1 MEIMEAQTLNIEQ
14 AYRAM
19 FYFLE
24 KEYER
29 TKADEI
35 GGLLSFL
42 AWETTG
48 GHGPADPG
56 AWEDWEV
63 AVTAALAIAD
73 NAAPN
78 RTISDLP

>member
-1 MEIMEAQTLNIEQ
+1 MMNKSLTVEQ

-35 GGLLSFL
+35 GGLLGSL
-42 AWETTG
+42 SWQITNG
-48 GHGPADPG
+48 NGPADAG
-56 AWEDWEV
+56 AWEDWQE
-63 AVTAALAIAD
+63 ATNRALAVDDDVFLRGAS
-73 NAAPN
+73 P
-78 RTISDLP
+78 S

>member
-1 MEIMEAQTLNIEQ
+1 MMEGKILSVEQ

-29 TKADEI
+29 TGADEV
-35 GGLLSFL
+35 GGLLSSL
-42 AWETTG
+42 SWEITQ

-56 AWEDWEV
+56 AWEDWMA
-63 AVTAALAIAD
+63 AVKKALLTND
-73 NAAPN
+73 NASP
-78 RTISDLP
+78 SQY

>member
-1 MEIMEAQTLNIEQ
+1 MEMMNDQKLTIEQ

-24 KEYER
+24 QEYGR

-35 GGLLSFL
+35 GGLLSSL
-42 AWETTG
+42 SWEITG

-56 AWEDWEV
+56 AWGDWQD
-63 AVTAALAIAD
+63 AVKKALTVD
-73 NAAPN
+73 DEFP
-78 RTISDLP
+78 RSD